1 MAANQMVDQKYRS
14 KNGAV
19 KWLTLIVLSV
29 FLLLMLMPFIMVAM
43 NSVKTEAEFA
53 RYGPL
58 SLPHS
63 LNFTSLKDF
72 WVRVNFTQPLENS
85 TIISLSVAVLAALLS
100 LLNAFALGFG
110 KVSGRVWILVFF
122 LMANFLPQ
130 EALAYPLYYFA
141 KFFHLYDSIFSVI
154 LVFTVIQSAFGTY
167 LLSSVFRAFP
177 REIIEAAL
185 MDGCSKL
192 KLLVYLVAPLSLPTL
207 SVLFVFFF
215 IWTWNEFFLP
225 LILLPSNASQ
235 TVPLALAINQG
246 QYGMNITAQSAS
258 GLLGM
263 LPCIIFFLIFQR
275 TLTRGI
281 TAGGIK

>member
-1 MAANQMVDQKYRS
+1 V
-14 KNGAV
+14 G
-19 KWLTLIVLSV
+19 KWIFLIALSI
-29 FLLLMLMPFIMVAM
+29 FLLLMLMPFILVTINA
-43 NSVKTEAEFA
+43 VKTEPEFA

-58 SLPHS
+58 SLPHGIN
-63 LNFTSLKDF
+63 LTSLQDF
-72 WVRVNFTQPLENS
+72 WTRANFSRALFNS
-85 TIISLSVAVLAALLS
+85 TFISISVAALAVLLS
-100 LLNAFALGFG
+100 LLNAFALGLG
-110 KVSGRVWILVFF
+110 KIRGRIWILVFF

-141 KFFHLYDSIFSVI
+141 KFFQIYDTPYSVI
-154 LVFTVIQSAFGTY
+154 LVFMVIQSAFGTY
-167 LLSSVFRAFP
+167 LLSSVFSSFP

-185 MDGCSKL
+185 MDGCSKSN
-192 KLLVYLVAPLSLPTL
+192 LLWDIVAPLSLPTL

-225 LILLPSNASQ
+225 LILLPSNTSQ

-246 QYGMNITAQSAS
+246 QYGVNITAQSAS
-258 GLLGM
+258 GLLGI

>member
-1 MAANQMVDQKYRS
+1 MAAKSYRS
-14 KNGAV
+14 TNRV
-19 KWLTLIVLSV
+19 LKWIPLVILAV
-29 FLLLMLMPFIMVAM
+29 FLLLMLMPFILVTINA
-43 NSVKTEAEFA
+43 VKTEPEFA
-53 RYGPL
+53 QFGPL

-63 LNFTSLKDF
+63 INLTSLKDF
-72 WVRVNFTQPLENS
+72 WTRVNFSKTLFNS
-85 TIISLSVAVLAALLS
+85 TFISLSVAVLAVILS

-110 KVSGRVWILVFF
+110 KVKGKAWLLVFF

-141 KFFHLYDSIFSVI
+141 KFLHIYDTPYAVI
-154 LVFTVIQSAFGTY
+154 IVLTVIQSAFGTY
-167 LLSSVFRAFP
+167 LLSSVFSSFP
-177 REIIEAAL
+177 REILEAAL
-185 MDGCSKL
+185 MDGCNKL
-192 KLLVYLVAPLSLPTL
+192 NLLWDIVAPLSLPTL

-235 TVPLALAINQG
+235 TVPLALAMNQG

-258 GLLGM
+258 GLLGI
-263 LPCIIFFLIFQR
+263 LPCIIFFLLFQR
-275 TLTRGI
+275 TLTKGI

>member
-1 MAANQMVDQKYRS
+1 MAAQKNHSTNRV
-14 KNGAV
+14 V
-19 KWLTLIVLSV
+19 KWIPLVALAVL
-29 FLLLMLMPFIMVAM
+29 LLLMLMPFIMVTINA
-43 NSVKTEAEFA
+43 VKTEAEFA
-53 RYGPL
+53 RFGPL

-63 LNFTSLKDF
+63 INLTSLKDF
-72 WVRVNFTQPLENS
+72 WTRVNFSRTLFNS
-85 TIISLSVAVLAALLS
+85 TFISIWVAVLAVILS
-100 LLNAFALGFG
+100 LLNAFALGVG
-110 KVSGRVWILVFF
+110 KVRGRAWLLVFF

-141 KFFHLYDSIFSVI
+141 KFLHIYDTPYAVI
-154 LVFTVIQSAFGTY
+154 LVLTVIQSAFGTY
-167 LLSSVFRAFP
+167 LLSSVLSSFP
-177 REIIEAAL
+177 HEILEAAM
-185 MDGCSKL
+185 MDGCNKL
-192 KLLVYLVAPLSLPTL
+192 NLLWNIVAPLSLPTL

-235 TVPLALAINQG
+235 TVPLALAMNQG

-258 GLLGM
+258 GLLGI

>member
-1 MAANQMVDQKYRS
+1 MAVKSYRS
-14 KNGAV
+14 TNRV
-19 KWLTLIVLSV
+19 LKWIPLVILAV
-29 FLLLMLMPFIMVAM
+29 FLLLMLMPFILVTINA
-43 NSVKTEAEFA
+43 VKTEPEFA
-53 RYGPL
+53 QFGPL

-63 LNFTSLKDF
+63 INLTSLKDF
-72 WVRVNFTQPLENS
+72 WTRVNFSKTLFNS
-85 TIISLSVAVLAALLS
+85 TFISLSVAVLAVILS

-110 KVSGRVWILVFF
+110 KVKGKAWLLVFF

-141 KFFHLYDSIFSVI
+141 KFLHIYDTPYAVI
-154 LVFTVIQSAFGTY
+154 IVLTVIQSAFGTY
-167 LLSSVFRAFP
+167 LLSSVFSSFP
-177 REIIEAAL
+177 REILEAAL
-185 MDGCSKL
+185 MDGCNKL
-192 KLLVYLVAPLSLPTL
+192 NLLWDIVAPLSLPTL

-235 TVPLALAINQG
+235 TVPLALAMNQG

-258 GLLGM
+258 GLLGI
-263 LPCIIFFLIFQR
+263 LPCIIFFLLFQR
-275 TLTRGI
+275 TLTKGI

>member
-1 MAANQMVDQKYRS
+1 MVAKQNRS
-14 KNGAV
+14 RNGV
-19 KWLTLIVLSV
+19 GKWIFLIALSI
-29 FLLLMLMPFIMVAM
+29 FLLLMLMPFILVTINA
-43 NSVKTEAEFA
+43 VKTEPEFA

-58 SLPHS
+58 SLPHGIN
-63 LNFTSLKDF
+63 LTSLQDF
-72 WVRVNFTQPLENS
+72 WTRANFSRALFNS
-85 TIISLSVAVLAALLS
+85 TFISICVAVLAVVLS
-100 LLNAFALGFG
+100 LLNAFALGLG
-110 KVSGRVWILVFF
+110 KIRGRIWILVFF

-141 KFFHLYDSIFSVI
+141 KFFQIYDTPYSVI
-154 LVFTVIQSAFGTY
+154 LVFMVIQSAFGTY
-167 LLSSVFRAFP
+167 LLSSVFSSFP

-185 MDGCSKL
+185 MDGCSKSN
-192 KLLVYLVAPLSLPTL
+192 LLWDIVAPLSLPTL

-225 LILLPSNASQ
+225 LILLPSNTSQ

-246 QYGMNITAQSAS
+246 QYGVNITAQSAS
-258 GLLGM
+258 GLLGI